1 MLALKEAATESAA
14 TFFSDIKHSKTLDIQ
29 VGFEDSLGIS

>member
-14 TFFSDIKHSKTLDIQ
+14 TFSDIKQSKTLDIQ